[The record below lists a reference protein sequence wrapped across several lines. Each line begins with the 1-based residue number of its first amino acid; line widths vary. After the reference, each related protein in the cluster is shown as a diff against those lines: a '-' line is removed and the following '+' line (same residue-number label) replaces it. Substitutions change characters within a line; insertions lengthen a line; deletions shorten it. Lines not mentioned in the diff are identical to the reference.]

1 MFPRGICLFIIP
13 IKLAAGSMSTIC
25 DRVSCLISTVFAFFF
40 MMRGAWLMIF
50 YLFANQNFVPWESLV
65 HTTLLLVISD
75 LLLGLV

>member
-1 MFPRGICLFIIP
+1 
-13 IKLAAGSMSTIC
+13 
-25 DRVSCLISTVFAFFF
+25 
-40 MMRGAWLMIF
+40 MRGAWLMIF